1 MGTTMP
7 FTPEYKHMP
16 LLPRRAQ
23 YLALPAILA
32 LALGGATANAGIP
45 NLEVFWSVNAGPMHS
60 PFVTATDNLNGTF
73 SYIGADTD
81 LFTAAAMT
89 FSVLGNPDLSNPA
102 LLSGGITLSNPSAQ
116 PVDIF
121 LRIMFPIDLAAPAGT
136 QLGGSATV
144 GMTSDIGGGR
154 IETLPGAGIPLWQ
167 ALIDG
172 NPVGPLA
179 SMYHDQFFIEHTGS
193 ASSAVPANFGLP
205 GLDVPAPGAITS
217 IGIEFNFR
225 LSAFDS
231 MSLTGPFA
239 AIGDVI
245 PSPGSLALLAVAGLV
260 VGKRRRRQ

>member
-1 MGTTMP
+1 
-7 FTPEYKHMP
+7 MP
-16 LLPRRAQ
+16 LLPRRVQ
-23 YLALPAILA
+23 YLALPTILA

-45 NLEVFWSVNAGPMHS
+45 DFEIFWSVNAGPMSS

-81 LFTAAAMT
+81 LFTAAALT
-89 FSVLGNPDLSNPA
+89 YSVLGHPDLSNPA

-121 LRIMFPIDLAAPAGT
+121 LRMIFPIDLAAPAGT
-136 QLGGSATV
+136 QLGASATV
-144 GMTSDIGGGR
+144 TLTTESGGGR
-154 IETLPGAGIPLWQ
+154 LETLPGSGIPLWQ

-179 SMYHDQFFIEHTGS
+179 SMYHDPFFIEHTGS
-193 ASSAVPANFGLP
+193 ASSAVPASFGLP
-205 GLDVPAPGAITS
+205 GLDVPGPGAITS

-239 AIGDVI
+239 VAGDAI

-260 VGKRRRRQ
+260 VAKRRRRQ